1 MELNL
6 TFEALKTTTMT
17 TIEIHGIKPFF
28 EFKDFMHSKG
38 FTYIENANIKT
49 SHEMNYFKI
58 DELGMFALISKEEYE
73 TLNNLKK

>member
-1 MELNL
+1 
-6 TFEALKTTTMT
+6 MT

-38 FTYIENANIKT
+38 FTYIANQKIKA
-49 SHEMNYFKI
+49 SFDLNYFKI

-73 TLNNLKK
+73 TLNNKKP